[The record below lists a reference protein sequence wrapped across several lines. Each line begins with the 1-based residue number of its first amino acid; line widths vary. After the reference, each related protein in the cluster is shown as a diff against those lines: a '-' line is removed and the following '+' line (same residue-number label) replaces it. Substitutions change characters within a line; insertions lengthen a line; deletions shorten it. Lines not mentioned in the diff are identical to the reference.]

1 MRYTPPPGSTDP
13 DAPYVTG
20 QPGVRRGSPVPAE
33 AVENPQRE
41 IVKVITEAGLT
52 PDNDD
57 LTQLWQAIQLIVN
70 RSSGIKYATCATP
83 GATLTKAVIVP
94 GLGTGAGATLNIL
107 FDEVNSV
114 ASPLLSVNDG
124 PGRPIIWQGMPPE
137 VGDLARGQVY
147 QLVSTGDAWQIL
159 AGMAPWRIGQ
169 IEWWEDELSR
179 PGFVPCNGATIV
191 GVSAKYPQIMAYLN
205 TTHGFARRFL
215 SLADYNAAH
224 VAIWATL
231 ASGATVG
238 WNGLGGVTKFY
249 WDEATDTLYLPDLRG
264 MFRAMAGDG
273 VVGPSAGGVKGDTG
287 RKIYGWFTSRSDV
300 GLTDSAAV
308 TTTGAFAR
316 STAFPKRMQAAN
328 DTAYS
333 VDFDSGRVVPIGATF
348 APRSWGALAS
358 VYLGQP
364 ATV

>member
-33 AVENPQRE
+33 AVEDPQRE

-57 LTQLWQAIQLIVN
+57 LTQLWQAIQIIVN
-70 RSSGIKYATCATP
+70 RSSGIKYAACATP
-83 GATLTKAVIVP
+83 GATLTKAVTVP
-94 GLGTGAGATLNIL
+94 GLGTGAGSTLNIL

-205 TTHGFARRFL
+205 TTHGLARRFA

-238 WNGLGGVTKFY
+238 WDGLGGVTKFY

-264 MFRAMAGDG
+264 MFRAVAGDG
-273 VVGPSAGGVKGDTG
+273 VVAPSMGGAMGDRG
-287 RKIYGWFTSRSDV
+287 REGTGWFRQLNYAYMDAEGVFSSSSNQGTTNIGGGGNYNIKNINFYLSRV
-300 GLTDSAAV
+300 QP
-308 TTTGAFAR
+308 TG
-316 STAFPKRMQAAN
+316 P
-328 DTAYS
+328 
-333 VDFDSGRVVPIGATF
+333 TF
-348 APRSWGALAS
+348 VPRSWGALAC
-358 VYLGQP
+358 VYLGAP
-364 ATV
+364 AMA